1 MPPCSVPWRA
11 PSEQGARP
19 WADDEVGVS
28 RRFILCDGAELARF
42 WARVGEDESEELA
55 WVPREDESRARPT
68 GFRALQ
74 GGLAPESI
82 LKLNPKEGD
91 DFAVVSEDLPFVR
104 RAIAAISEAVPGS
117 PILLMSDRIHEDEVP
132 ERPSL
137 RLTGFRSLV
146 RDDIE
151 QEFQHLDNLQ
161 RVVQLRALLATREKV
176 AILLQPDP
184 DPDGIAVGYG
194 LRALLGRKAPT
205 APLVSFGE
213 VTRPENRA
221 MVEAL
226 GIEVRTITPEQ
237 LDEFDGLVLVDVQP
251 TVFGESPPARV
262 LSVDA
267 VIDHHPERTGYDAVI
282 KDIRTGYGATATILI
297 EYMRAAG
304 IEIRPKLGTA
314 LLYGIKS
321 DTQLLGRDTSSA
333 DMRAFAFVHAAH
345 SPALLRRIERPAL
358 PESGLRALGRALSHT
373 KVEDGIHLLVL
384 GRVREDVIPQ
394 VADLGLQAEGAE
406 WAVAAGTVGSDL
418 VFSVRN
424 VGYVRAAGEV
434 VRAIVEGLG
443 VGGGHRSM
451 AKGIVPVSA
460 FREVYG
466 SADQR
471 TVRRALLNAFKRAIK
486 GQNQAA
492 SLKRPHRRAKR

>member
-1 MPPCSVPWRA
+1 VT
-11 PSEQGARP
+11 
-19 WADDEVGVS
+19 
-28 RRFILCDGAELARF
+28 RRIIVCDGAELARF
-42 WARVGEDESEELA
+42 WARIGDAEHEELT
-55 WVPREDESRARPT
+55 WVPREDESRARPA
-68 GFRALQ
+68 GFRVLP
-74 GGLAPESI
+74 GGLAIEA
-82 LKLNPKEGD
+82 LQKLNPKEGD
-91 DFAVVSEDLPFVR
+91 DFAIISEDLPFVR
-104 RAIAAISEAVPGS
+104 NAVAAVSGALPGA
-117 PILLMSDRIHEDEVP
+117 PVLLMSDRVDEDDIP
-132 ERPSL
+132 EHPCL
-137 RLTGFRSLV
+137 RRAGLRTLI
-146 RDDIE
+146 RDDVE
-151 QEFQHLDNLQ
+151 REFRHLENLR
-161 RVVQLRALLATREKV
+161 RVVELRALLAPREKI

-194 LRALLGRKAPT
+194 LRAMLGRKSPT

-213 VTRPENRA
+213 VQRPENRA

-226 GIEVRTITPEQ
+226 GIEVRTITPDQ
-237 LDEFDGLVLVDVQP
+237 LDEFQGLVLVDVQP
-251 TVFGESPPARV
+251 TVFGENPPARV

-267 VIDHHPERTGYDAVI
+267 VIDHHPERSGYDAII
-282 KDIRTGYGATATILI
+282 KDIRTSYGATATILI
-297 EYMRAAG
+297 EYMRA
-304 IEIRPKLGTA
+304 IEMEIRPKLATA

-333 DMRAFAFVHAAH
+333 DMQAFAFVHALH

-358 PESGLRALGRALSHT
+358 PESGLRALGRALART
-373 KVEDGIHLLVL
+373 NVEEGIHLLVL

-406 WAVAAGTVGSDL
+406 WAVAVGSVGSDL

-451 AKGIVPVSA
+451 AKGIVPLKA

-466 SADQR
+466 RADQP
-471 TVRRALLNAFKRAIK
+471 TIRRALLEAFKRAIRGH
-486 GQNQAA
+486 GQGA
-492 SLKRPHRRAKR
+492 SLRKPSRKARAENGKAS